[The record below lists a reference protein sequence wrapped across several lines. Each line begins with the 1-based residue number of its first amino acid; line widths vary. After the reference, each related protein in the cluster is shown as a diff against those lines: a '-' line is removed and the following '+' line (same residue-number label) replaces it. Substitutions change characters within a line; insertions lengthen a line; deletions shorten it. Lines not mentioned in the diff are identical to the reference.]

1 MLRSRSARLFPPLV
15 ALLALAGCGGGEDPV
30 EPEPERPPDLTGT
43 YTLESLSAIV
53 TGGQTF
59 TPPLVSG
66 SFSVQQTSV
75 TGPEASGTT
84 MISVTLPDGL
94 GGMTTLEDQG
104 TYVNRL
110 DGTWE
115 QAGVLLQGL
124 GTYTVQ
130 GAILT
135 VEVTEPALNVS
146 TTVWR
151 KN

>member
-1 MLRSRSARLFPPLV
+1 MLHSRPVPLFPLFV
-15 ALLALAGCGGGEDPV
+15 ALLALAACGGEDPV
-30 EPEPERPPDLTGT
+30 EPEPERPPDLTGS
-43 YTLESLSAIV
+43 YTLESLSAII
-53 TGGQTF
+53 TGGQTL
-59 TPPLVSG
+59 TPPLVTG
-66 SFSVQQTSV
+66 TFTAQQTAV

-84 MISVTLPDGL
+84 MFSLILPDGL
-94 GGMTTLEDQG
+94 GGTTPFNDQG

-115 QAGVLLQGL
+115 QHGPVLQGL
-124 GTYTVQ
+124 GTYTLQ

-135 VEVTEPALNVS
+135 VEVTEPALNVA

>member
-1 MLRSRSARLFPPLV
+1 MLRSRSAPFFPHL
-15 ALLALAGCGGGEDPV
+15 AILLALAACGGEDPV
-30 EPEPERPPDLTGT
+30 EPEPERPPDLTGS

-53 TGGQTF
+53 TGGQTLR
-59 TPPLVSG
+59 PPDVSG
-66 SFSVQQTSV
+66 SFSVRQTSV

-84 MISVTLPDGL
+84 MLSITLPDGL
-94 GGMTTLEDQG
+94 GGTATIEDQG

-115 QAGVLLQGL
+115 QTGEQVQGL
-124 GTYTVQ
+124 GAYTVQ

>member
-1 MLRSRSARLFPPLV
+1 MLHSRPALYPLLV
-15 ALLALAGCGGGEDPV
+15 VLLALTACGGGEDPV
-30 EPEPERPPDLTGT
+30 EPEPERPPDLTGS
-43 YTLESLSAIV
+43 YALESMSAIV
-53 TGGQTF
+53 TGGQTL
-59 TPPLVSG
+59 TPPDVSG

-84 MISVTLPDGL
+84 AISVTLPDGL

-124 GTYTVQ
+124 GTYTLQ

-135 VEVTEPALNVS
+135 VDVTEPALNVS

>member
-1 MLRSRSARLFPPLV
+1 MFRSRPAHLFPLLV
-15 ALLALAGCGGGEDPV
+15 TLWALTACGGGEDPV
-30 EPEPERPPDLTGT
+30 EPAPEQPPDLSGT

-59 TPPLVSG
+59 TQPDVSG

-84 MISVTLPDGL
+84 IIGITLPDGL
-94 GGMTTLEDQG
+94 GGTTTLDDQG

-115 QAGVLLQGL
+115 QSGELLQGL
-124 GTYTVQ
+124 GTYTFRNN
-130 GAILT
+130 ILT

-151 KN
+151 RN

>member
-1 MLRSRSARLFPPLV
+1 MLPSRPVPLFPLLA
-15 ALLALAGCGGGEDPV
+15 ALLALTACGGEDPI

-53 TGGQTF
+53 TGGLTLM
-59 TPPLVSG
+59 PPDVSG
-66 SFSVQQTSV
+66 TFSVQQTSV

-84 MISVTLPDGL
+84 MIDITLPDGL
-94 GGMTTLEDQG
+94 GGTATLEDQG

-115 QAGVLLQGL
+115 QAGDLLQGL
-124 GTYTVQ
+124 GTYTLQ
-130 GAILT
+130 GPILT
-135 VEVTEPALNVS
+135 VEVSEPALNVS